1 MSFITV
7 VCVIH
12 DIWDAFENDFGSVEK
27 CFPGLFSFLL
37 LFFLTKKLER
47 NMNSMIYIAGDSKFK
62 SRSFILTIVLC
73 FRILFFDLV
82 FTQSLISTEAV

>member
-1 MSFITV
+1 MINVTHLRMILVALKIASGF
-7 VCVIH
+7 
-12 DIWDAFENDFGSVEK
+12 FQ
-27 CFPGLFSFLL
+27 FSFVV
-37 LFFLTKKLER
+37 FLTKKLER
-47 NMNSMIYIAGDSKFK
+47 NINSMIYSAGDSKFK

>member
-1 MSFITV
+1 MIYGTHLRMILVALKIASGFFQFSFIV
-7 VCVIH
+7 
-12 DIWDAFENDFGSVEK
+12 
-27 CFPGLFSFLL
+27 
-37 LFFLTKKLER
+37 FLTKKLER
-47 NMNSMIYIAGDSKFK
+47 NINSMIYSAGDSKFK

>member
-27 CFPGLFSFLL
+27 CFPGFFSFIV
-37 LFFLTKKLER
+37 FLTKKLER
-47 NMNSMIYIAGDSKFK
+47 NINSMIYIAGDSKFK